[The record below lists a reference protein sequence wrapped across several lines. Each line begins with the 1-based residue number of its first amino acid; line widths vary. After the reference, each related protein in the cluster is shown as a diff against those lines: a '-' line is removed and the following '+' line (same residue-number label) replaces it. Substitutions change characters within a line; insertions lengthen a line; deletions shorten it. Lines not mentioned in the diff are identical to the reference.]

1 MTGYSNI
8 AVYYNTLFSLVQHH
22 KYTLTEVY
30 DMYPYERD
38 LFVEL
43 LNLELNNRNRMIIS
57 YCIASG
63 FWSAI
68 ILIYFF
74 RFI

>member
-1 MTGYSNI
+1 MTGYNDI

-22 KYTLTEVY
+22 KYSLTEVY

-43 LNLELNNRNRMIIS
+43 LIHHLKEQEEESKRKSN
-57 YCIASG
+57 G
-63 FWSAI
+63 
-68 ILIYFF
+68 
-74 RFI
+74 

>member
-8 AVYYNTLFSLVQHH
+8 AVYYNTLFALMQHH
-22 KYTLTEVY
+22 KYSMSDLN

-43 LNLELNNRNRMIIS
+43 LMHHLKQVEEQIIN
-57 YCIASG
+57 G
-63 FWSAI
+63 
-68 ILIYFF
+68 
-74 RFI
+74 

>member
-8 AVYYNTLFSLVQHH
+8 AVYYNTMFSLMQHH
-22 KYTLTEVY
+22 KYSMSDLN

-43 LNLELNNRNRMIIS
+43 LLQHLKQVEEQRKN
-57 YCIASG
+57 G
-63 FWSAI
+63 
-68 ILIYFF
+68 
-74 RFI
+74 

>member
-22 KYTLTEVY
+22 KYTLTEVNE
-30 DMYPYERD
+30 MYPFERD

-43 LNLELNNRNRMIIS
+43 IVKYLKEVEEQKKNNGQS
-57 YCIASG
+57 
-63 FWSAI
+63 W
-68 ILIYFF
+68 
-74 RFI
+74 

>member
-8 AVYYNTLFSLVQHH
+8 AVYYNTLFALMQHH
-22 KYTLTEVY
+22 KYSMSDLN

-43 LNLELNNRNRMIIS
+43 LMQHLKQVEEQRKN
-57 YCIASG
+57 G
-63 FWSAI
+63 
-68 ILIYFF
+68 
-74 RFI
+74 

>member
-1 MTGYSNI
+1 MAGYSNI

-30 DMYPYERD
+30 EMYPYERD

-43 LNLELNNRNRMIIS
+43 LLKHLKDLEEENSKRN
-57 YCIASG
+57 G
-63 FWSAI
+63 
-68 ILIYFF
+68 
-74 RFI
+74 

>member
-8 AVYYNTLFSLVQHH
+8 GVYYNTLFTLVQHH
-22 KYTLTEVY
+22 KYSLTEVY

-43 LNLELNNRNRMIIS
+43 LINYLKQLEEESKKRN
-57 YCIASG
+57 G
-63 FWSAI
+63 
-68 ILIYFF
+68 
-74 RFI
+74 